1 MRRIGPR
8 AIALLHHFEACRLTA
23 YLCPARVWTIGW
35 GNTFYANGQAVR
47 AGDRITQATADEL
60 FKNILR
66 QFEDGVN
73 AAAPDATPAQFGAMV
88 ALAYNIGLAAF
99 RRSSVLRHHLA
110 GNHQAAADAFRL
122 WNKAG
127 GKVMA
132 GLTRRRAA
140 ERLLYLNDLPAFD
153 RAIGYKP

>member
-1 MRRIGPR
+1 MRLGPR

-35 GNTFYANGQAVR
+35 GNTRYEDGSPVK
-47 AGDRITQATADEL
+47 AGDRITQARADAL
-60 FKNILR
+60 FLNILR

-73 AAAPDATPAQFGAMV
+73 AAAPNASAAEFGAMV

-99 RRSSVLRHHLA
+99 RRSSALRHHIA
-110 GNHQAAADAFRL
+110 GNKAAAANAFRL
-122 WNKAG
+122 WNKG
-127 GKVMA
+127 GTPRRVIA
-132 GLTRRRAA
+132 GLTRRREA

-153 RAIGYKP
+153 RAIGYR